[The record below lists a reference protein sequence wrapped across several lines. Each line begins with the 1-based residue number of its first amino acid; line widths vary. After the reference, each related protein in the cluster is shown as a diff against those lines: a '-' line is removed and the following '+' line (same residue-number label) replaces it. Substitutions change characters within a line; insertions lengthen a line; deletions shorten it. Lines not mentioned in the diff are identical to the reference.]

1 MPGAGETLEG
11 TFSSLL
17 AFEIPGMF
25 PSGSIGFG
33 ERPSGRSSGA
43 MFTAAF
49 AFAELAFAFS
59 GTEPHPA
66 AVTTTKLRKI
76 RPALYII
83 FHFKNSCAGLKVAPQ
98 GGRDGVPTGAGRF
111 QAEFGRRSRRH

>member
-59 GTEPHPA
+59 GTEPQPA
-66 AVTTTKLRKI
+66 PATTKILRKI
-76 RPALYII
+76 RPALHII
-83 FHFKNSCAGLKVAPQ
+83 FHFKNSCAGLKVASP
-98 GGRDGVPTGAGRF
+98 GGSDGVQTGTGRF
-111 QAEFGRRSRRH
+111 QTEFGR